1 MGGDNGEYIP
11 GVCNIGR
18 GEVKK
23 RRVLGW
29 MGLVATVLLWSTF
42 VALKSAA
49 VWRLF
54 LFVPALVAAL
64 GFIQSAWH
72 FCVKYG
78 FEGAFKFGRNVG
90 RSDGPEQAEFHRK
103 DRRTA
108 LTILV
113 LSALVGIATATVGY
127 FVPL

>member
-1 MGGDNGEYIP
+1 MAGSDQDYVP
-11 GVCNIGR
+11 GVCNIGAA
-18 GEVKK
+18 EVKK
-23 RRVLGW
+23 RRALGW
-29 MGLVATVLLWSTF
+29 IGLVATILLWATF
-42 VALKSAA
+42 VGLKTAA

-54 LFVPALVAAL
+54 LFVPALLAAL

-78 FEGAFKFGRNVG
+78 FDGAYKFGRNVG
-90 RSDGPEQAEFHRK
+90 KSDGPEQAEFHRK

-113 LSALVGIATATVGY
+113 LSALLGIATATVGY